1 MLSGDKCSRDASC
14 DSEVPKPDSQASFHL
29 LSCLED
35 LDVVGFFSPLLHY
48 TDKEMELLRA
58 VESCLMG
65 KFFMSVHA
73 LPIKSLL
80 MESQGGKS

>member
-1 MLSGDKCSRDASC
+1 MLSGDKGNPEASC

-35 LDVVGFFSPLLHY
+35 LEVVFFFSPLHY
-48 TDKEMELLRA
+48 TDKEMELLRV
-58 VESCLMG
+58 VESCLVD
-65 KFFMSVHA
+65 KFFMSVRA

-80 MESQGGKS
+80 MKSQWGKS